1 MDKNYWEDY
10 YSAQNPSEKPS
21 DYARFVNDYCDS
33 ATGMLF
39 DIGCGNGRDT
49 LYFSSQGVACTG
61 IDPSDVAIV
70 KTREKGES
78 LGLSA
83 DFRQGDFSSLEYSKL
98 AGGPFSIY
106 SRFTL
111 HAINYQEEERLL
123 EHLNNEP
130 GLQYLFIEARSL
142 NDALCGQ
149 GDEVGKHEYVTSHYR
164 RFIDPEVLK
173 AQLEVNFEVLYF
185 EESQGFAKT
194 ERDDPCLIR
203 LVAKRR

>member
-21 DYARFVNDYCDS
+21 DYARFVTDYCDS

-49 LYFSSQGVACTG
+49 LDFLSQGVVCTG
-61 IDPSDVAIV
+61 IDQSDVAIV
-70 KTREKGES
+70 KNREKCES
-78 LGLSA
+78 LGLSG

-111 HAINYQEEERLL
+111 HAINYQEEARLL

-142 NDALCGQ
+142 GDSLYGQ
-149 GDEVGKHEYVTSHYR
+149 GDEVGTHEFVTSHYR
-164 RFIDPEVLK
+164 RFIDPQALQDKLK
-173 AQLEVNFEVLYF
+173 EKFEVLFF
-185 EESQGFAKT
+185 EENQGFAKT
-194 ERDDPCLIR
+194 PTEDPCLIR
-203 LVAKRR
+203 LVARRV